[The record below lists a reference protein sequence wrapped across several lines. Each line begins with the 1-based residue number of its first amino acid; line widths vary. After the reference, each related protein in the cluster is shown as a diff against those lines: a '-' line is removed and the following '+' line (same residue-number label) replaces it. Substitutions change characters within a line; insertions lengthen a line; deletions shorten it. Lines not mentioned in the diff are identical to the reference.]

1 MRRARASRVPT
12 GSNHLNITI
21 RLPPASA
28 PAARPIVTIENADQ
42 IASTVSGPFHQ
53 ITEVGDGY
61 AIFNV
66 WLDIG
71 GDYNTDGVVLE
82 WGYEPSDLLTI
93 VTIDPSGVFANIT
106 VDTSGATSDTFN
118 IIYFCSVNGI
128 KFRSNISRLGSG
140 DFRWTNECSGCP

>member
-1 MRRARASRVPT
+1 MRRARASRMPP

-42 IASTVSGPFHQ
+42 IASTVSGPFHE

-66 WLDIG
+66 YLYI
-71 GDYNTDGVVLE
+71 GDYNTDGVVFE
-82 WGYEPSDLLTI
+82 WDYEPGDPLTI
-93 VTIDPSGVFANIT
+93 ITIDPSGANANIT

-128 KFRSNISRLGSG
+128 KFRSNITRLGSG
-140 DFRWTNECSGCP
+140 DSRWTNECSGCP